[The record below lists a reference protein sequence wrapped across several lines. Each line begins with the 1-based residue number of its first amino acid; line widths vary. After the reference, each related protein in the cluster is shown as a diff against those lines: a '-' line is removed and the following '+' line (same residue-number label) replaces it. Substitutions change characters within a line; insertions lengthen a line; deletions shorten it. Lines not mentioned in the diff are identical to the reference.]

1 VSVDG
6 LGDGSLNAMLD
17 DKDKILI
24 ASLRK
29 NARESLVG
37 LARNVGLSRTAT
49 QERMR
54 RLEREGVIKAY
65 TVELSS
71 QHDPAVRAMIAVTF
85 EPGFRCKQ
93 VVPKLAGIP
102 EIVACH
108 SLTGSIDLM
117 VVVSCDS
124 NATLNRIRDIV
135 AAVQGVA
142 TATTHIVL
150 ATEWA
155 RESSL

>member
-1 VSVDG
+1 MTP
-6 LGDGSLNAMLD
+6 LLD
-17 DKDKILI
+17 EKDKALV
-24 ASLRK
+24 AALRR

-37 LARNVGLSRTAT
+37 LARAVGLSRSAT

-54 RLEREGVIKAY
+54 RLERDGVIKGY
-65 TVELSS
+65 TVELASE
-71 QHDPAVRAMIAVTF
+71 HDPAVRAMIAVTF

-93 VVPKLAGIP
+93 VVPRLAGIP
-102 EIVACH
+102 EVVACH

-117 VVVSCDS
+117 VNVACDS
-124 NATLNRIRDIV
+124 NATLNRIRDVV
-135 AAVQGVA
+135 ASVPGVA

-155 RESSL
+155 RD

>member
-1 VSVDG
+1 
-6 LGDGSLNAMLD
+6 MLD

-24 ASLRK
+24 AALRK

-37 LARNVGLSRTAT
+37 LARMVGLSRSAT

-54 RLEREGVIKAY
+54 RLEREGVIRGY
-65 TVELSS
+65 TVELASENESS
-71 QHDPAVRAMIAVTF
+71 VRAMITVTF

-93 VVPKLAGIP
+93 VVPHLSGIP

-117 VVVSCDS
+117 VTVACDS
-124 NATLNRIRDIV
+124 NATLNRIRDTV
-135 AAVQGVA
+135 ATVKGVA

-150 ATEWA
+150 ATEWT
-155 RESSL
+155 RD

>member
-1 VSVDG
+1 MG
-6 LGDGSLNAMLD
+6 AMLD
-17 DKDKILI
+17 DKDRILV
-24 ASLRK
+24 AALRK

-37 LARNVGLSRTAT
+37 LARAVGLSRSAT

-54 RLEREGVIKAY
+54 RLEREGIIRGY
-65 TVELSS
+65 TVELAPE
-71 QHDPAVRAMIAVTF
+71 QDPAVRAMIAVTF
-85 EPGFRCKQ
+85 EPGYRCRQ
-93 VVPKLAGIP
+93 VVPHLTGIP

-117 VVVSCDS
+117 VMVSCDS
-124 NATLNRIRDIV
+124 NATLNRIRDTI
-135 AAVQGVA
+135 AAVKGVA

-155 RESSL
+155 RA

>member
-1 VSVDG
+1 
-6 LGDGSLNAMLD
+6 MLD

-24 ASLRK
+24 AALRK

-37 LARNVGLSRTAT
+37 LARMVGLSRSAT

-54 RLEREGVIKAY
+54 RLEREGVIRGY
-65 TVELSS
+65 TVELASENEAS
-71 QHDPAVRAMIAVTF
+71 VRAMIAVTF

-93 VVPKLAGIP
+93 VVPHLSGIP

-117 VVVSCDS
+117 VTVACDS
-124 NATLNRIRDIV
+124 NATLNRIRDTV
-135 AAVQGVA
+135 ATVKGVA

-150 ATEWA
+150 ATEWT
-155 RESSL
+155 RD

>member
-1 VSVDG
+1 
-6 LGDGSLNAMLD
+6 MLD
-17 DKDKILI
+17 DKDRILV
-24 ASLRK
+24 AALRK

-37 LARNVGLSRTAT
+37 LARSVGLSRSAT

-54 RLEREGVIKAY
+54 RLEREKIIKGY
-65 TVELSS
+65 TIELASE
-71 QHDPAVRAMIAVTF
+71 HDPAVRAMIAVTF

-93 VVPKLAGIP
+93 VVPRLAGIP

-117 VVVSCDS
+117 VVVACDS
-124 NATLNRIRDIV
+124 NAALNRIRDIV
-135 AAVQGVA
+135 AAVPGVA

-155 RESSL
+155 RD

>member
-1 VSVDG
+1 
-6 LGDGSLNAMLD
+6 MLD
-17 DKDKILI
+17 DKDRILV

-37 LARNVGLSRTAT
+37 LARSVGLSRSAT

-54 RLEREGVIKAY
+54 RLEREGVIKGY
-65 TVELSS
+65 TVRLAAAN
-71 QHDPAVRAMIAVTF
+71 DPSVRAMIAVTF

-108 SLTGSIDLM
+108 SLTGAIDLM
-117 VVVSCDS
+117 VMVACES
-124 NATLNRIRDIV
+124 NAALDRVRDAV
-135 AAVQGVA
+135 AAAPGVA

-150 ATEWA
+150 DTPLA
-155 RESSL
+155 RE

>member
-1 VSVDG
+1 MV
-6 LGDGSLNAMLD
+6 LD

-24 ASLRK
+24 AALRR

-37 LARNVGLSRTAT
+37 LARSVGLSRSAT

-54 RLEREGVIKAY
+54 RLEREGIIKAY
-65 TVELSS
+65 TVDLASE
-71 QHDPAVRAMIAVTF
+71 QDPAVRAMIAVTF

-93 VVPKLAGIP
+93 VVPRLAGIP

-117 VVVSCDS
+117 VNVICDS
-124 NATLNRIRDIV
+124 HATLNRVREAV
-135 AAVQGVA
+135 ASVQGVA

-155 RESSL
+155 RD

>member
-1 VSVDG
+1 MG
-6 LGDGSLNAMLD
+6 TMLD

-24 ASLRK
+24 AALRK

-37 LARNVGLSRTAT
+37 LARMVGLSRSAT

-54 RLEREGVIKAY
+54 RLEREGVIRGY
-65 TVELSS
+65 TVELASENESS
-71 QHDPAVRAMIAVTF
+71 VRAMIAVTF

-93 VVPKLAGIP
+93 VVPHLSGIP

-117 VVVSCDS
+117 VTVACDS
-124 NATLNRIRDIV
+124 NATLNRIRDTV
-135 AAVQGVA
+135 ATVKGVA

-150 ATEWA
+150 ATEWT
-155 RESSL
+155 RD

>member
-1 VSVDG
+1 
-6 LGDGSLNAMLD
+6 MLD

-85 EPGFRCKQ
+85 EPGFRCKH
-93 VVPKLAGIP
+93 VVPHLAKIP
-102 EIVACH
+102 EVVSCH
-108 SLTGSIDLM
+108 SLTGAIDLM
-117 VVVSCDS
+117 AMVACDS
-124 NATLNRIRDIV
+124 NGTLNAVRDVV
-135 AAVQGVA
+135 ASVQGVA
-142 TATTHIVL
+142 SATTHIVL

-155 RESSL
+155 RD